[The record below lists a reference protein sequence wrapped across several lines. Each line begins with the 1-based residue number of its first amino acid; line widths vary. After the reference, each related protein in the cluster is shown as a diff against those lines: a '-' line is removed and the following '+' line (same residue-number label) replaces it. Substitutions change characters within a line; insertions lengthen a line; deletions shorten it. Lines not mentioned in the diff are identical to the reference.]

1 MLTDLDDF
9 YCFAL
14 VVEHGGFSA
23 AERAT
28 DIPKS
33 KLSRRI
39 QKLEEYLDIRLI
51 HRNSR
56 QFSVT
61 DMGMQVYERAKV
73 MIEAAKSAEIHL
85 VKISAVMAS

>member
-1 MLTDLDDF
+1 M
-9 YCFAL
+9 
-14 VVEHGGFSA
+14 VVEYGGFSA

-56 QFSVT
+56 QFWGT
-61 DMGMQVYERAKV
+61 ARL
-73 MIEAAKSAEIHL
+73 IIPTCLL
-85 VKISAVMAS
+85 VVADTIPRQPVAI